1 MKTTDTQSA
10 VHGKKKK
17 EEITMKKIIRGRKY
31 DTDTAE
37 LVGEYQY
44 SYPGQFEYCLEE
56 LYRKRTGEYF
66 LYGTGGPMSKYSVQ
80 DWLMNEWSGGE
91 EIIPLDM
98 VDAKNW
104 VEEHCDADKY
114 KELFGVVEDDG
125 EKVRT
130 TLWLSKPAC
139 KMLEEQALEHR
150 LTKSEL
156 VEYILKKESK

>member
-1 MKTTDTQSA
+1 
-10 VHGKKKK
+10 
-17 EEITMKKIIRGRKY
+17 MKKIIRGKKY

-44 SYPGQFEYCLEE
+44 SNPRDFHYLYEE
-56 LYRKRTGEYF
+56 LYRKRTGEFF
-66 LYGTGGPMSKYSVQ
+66 LYGTGGPMSKYSESVGQ
-80 DWLMNEWSGGE
+80 NEWSGSE
-91 EIIPLDM
+91 AITPLDLN
-98 VDAKNW
+98 DAKDW

-114 KELFGVVEDDG
+114 EELFGVVEDDG

-130 TLWLSKPAC
+130 TLWLSKPSC

>member
-1 MKTTDTQSA
+1 M
-10 VHGKKKK
+10 VKK
-17 EEITMKKIIRGRKY
+17 EGGITMKRIIRGKKY

-37 LVGEYQY
+37 LVADDQH

-66 LYGTGGPMSKYSVQ
+66 IYGTGGPMSKYSESVGQ
-80 DWLMNEWSGGE
+80 NECSGGE
-91 EIIPLDM
+91 AIVPLDL
-98 VDAKNW
+98 VDAKEW
-104 VEEHCDADKY
+104 VDKHCDPDKY
-114 KELFGVVEDDG
+114 EELFGVVEDDG

-130 TLWLSKPAC
+130 TLWLSKPSC